1 MREHQHDKDG
11 KPALC
16 AGALFWLWTAI
27 PLLLNSRGET
37 KMNTDRI
44 KWMLL
49 GVFLI
54 LYGLVLVGLK
64 LAGLPIEVIAGLC
77 AIIAGVLFLINR

>member
-1 MREHQHDKDG
+1 
-11 KPALC
+11 
-16 AGALFWLWTAI
+16 
-27 PLLLNSRGET
+27 
-37 KMNTDRI
+37 MNMDRI
-44 KWMLL
+44 KWILL

-64 LAGLPIEVIAGLC
+64 LAGLPLEVIAGLC